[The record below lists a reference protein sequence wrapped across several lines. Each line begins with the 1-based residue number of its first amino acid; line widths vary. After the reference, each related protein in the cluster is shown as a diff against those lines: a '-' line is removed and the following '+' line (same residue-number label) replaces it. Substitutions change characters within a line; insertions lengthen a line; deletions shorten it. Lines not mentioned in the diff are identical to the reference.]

1 MEDNKPS
8 PSVDARMEKE
18 RFYPVRVALV
28 GLFLMAIFYTLYFAR
43 SLLLP
48 VALAVLLSLVLSP
61 AVRGLRRVG
70 IAPPFGAAL
79 IVLSLIGSIGFGVYS
94 LVDPATRWLQ
104 HAPQTL
110 HNLEI
115 KLRKI
120 KKPVQ
125 RVQAATQQVSSI
137 AQVDN
142 DKKPTPVVIQENGVT
157 ETVLASTQNILFNG
171 VTALILLYFLLA
183 SGNTFLRK
191 LVHVLPRFSDK
202 VRAVEVA
209 HAIEHEVS
217 HYLFT
222 ITYIN
227 AGLGLI
233 TAVAMFLL
241 GMPNPAL
248 WGGMVALLNFIP
260 YLGAGVNLVVLTL
273 VAILSFDSLTH
284 AALVPL
290 TFLSLATLEG
300 QIVTPM
306 VLGQRL
312 TLNPVIIFLALMLW
326 GWMWGIPGMLIAV
339 PFLVTLKIIS
349 NRIPMLLPLAEFLN
363 R

>member
-1 MEDNKPS
+1 MEDNGQPE
-8 PSVDARMEKE
+8 PVAAPYE
-18 RFYPVRVALV
+18 RRPLDPVRVAVV
-28 GLFLMAIFYTLYFAR
+28 GLFLLAVFYTLYAAR

-48 VALAVLLSLVLSP
+48 VALAILFSLVLSP
-61 AVRGLRRVG
+61 AVRGLRKTG
-70 IAPPFGAAL
+70 IAPPVGAAL
-79 IVLSLIGSIGFGVYS
+79 IVLLMVFGVGLGAYS

-110 HNLEI
+110 ESLEV
-115 KLRKI
+115 KLRKL
-120 KKPVQ
+120 KKPVE
-125 RVQAATQQVSSI
+125 RVQAATQQVSSMT
-137 AQVDN
+137 QVDN
-142 DKKPTPVVIQENGVT
+142 GKKPTPVVIQETGFAQA
-157 ETVLASTQNILFNG
+157 VLASTQTLLFNG

-183 SGNTFLRK
+183 SGDTFLRK
-191 LVHVLPRFSDK
+191 LVHVLPRFRDK
-202 VRAVEVA
+202 VRAVEMA
-209 HAIEHEVS
+209 HAIEQEVS

-227 AGLGLI
+227 AGLGLA

-260 YLGAGVNLVVLTL
+260 YLGASINLIVLTL
-273 VAILSFDSLTH
+273 VAILSFDSLAH
-284 AALVPL
+284 AALVPI
-290 TFLSLATLEG
+290 TFLGLATLEG
-300 QIVTPM
+300 QIVTPL

-339 PFLVTLKIIS
+339 PFLVVLKIVA
-349 NRIPMLLPLAEFLN
+349 NRIPALGPLAEFLN

>member
-1 MEDNKPS
+1 MGEDRNPD
-8 PSVDARMEKE
+8 PVEINYE
-18 RFYPVRVALV
+18 RQRFDPIRIAVV
-28 GLFLMAIFYTLYFAR
+28 GIFLLAVFYTLYAAR

-48 VALAVLLSLVLSP
+48 VALAILFSLVLSP
-61 AVRGLRRVG
+61 AVRGIRKIG
-70 IAPPFGAAL
+70 IAPPVGAAL
-79 IVLSLIGSIGFGVYS
+79 IVLLLVLSVGLGAYS

-110 HNLEI
+110 HSLEI
-115 KLRKI
+115 KLRKL
-120 KKPVQ
+120 KKPVE
-125 RVQAATQQVSSI
+125 RVQEATQQVSSI

-142 DKKPTPVVIQENGVT
+142 GRKPTPVVIQETGLAQ
-157 ETVLASTQNILFNG
+157 TVLASTQNLLFNG

-183 SGNTFLRK
+183 SGDTFLRK
-191 LVHVLPRFSDK
+191 LVHVLPRFRDK
-202 VRAVEVA
+202 VRAVDMA
-209 HAIEHEVS
+209 HAIEQEVS

-227 AGLGLI
+227 VGLGLV
-233 TAVAMFLL
+233 TALAMFLL

-260 YLGAGVNLVVLTL
+260 YLGASVNLVVLTL
-273 VAILSFDSLTH
+273 VAILSFDSLTQ
-284 AALVPL
+284 AALVPI

-300 QIVTPM
+300 QIVTPL

-339 PFLVTLKIIS
+339 PFLVVLKIIA
-349 NRIPMLLPLAEFLN
+349 NRIPALAPLAEFLN